1 MGLTNTITVIS
12 DSERLVEQISSKLVL
27 LRDLDKVINCKLT
40 DAMNF
45 LKVTP
50 PNVIILHCDKNN
62 PDAIKLVKEIRGVSI
77 FAQTPILFLDDQCG
91 RETIIDAFDSGVT
104 DIIKCPIY
112 DHELLIRTIWCIQ
125 KEEMTTGNQAREEFM
140 KTLGIIQPD
149 TGVYTQKYCEEFLKA
164 ELNRIKRYKT
174 SACIMLISP
183 DSKYPGYKNPKEFLE
198 VINKSV
204 RANDTVAIKDVDE
217 FYIFLPKT
225 KLNGVYP
232 IFERI
237 NTNLGVDC
245 GANASVIE
253 IKDEDFDTLKDFL
266 AQALKKAKEETNA
279 LIVAS
284 STHSKDPNAGINLA
298 KQQLHEPQSK
308 LPEEKTEQKTVI
320 EANEEKTSKLH
331 KQAYRQKCKVV
342 FEPVFD
348 KYQSYISSK
357 IKDIKIKY
365 RAAVENTSFVMLKN
379 DVRASL
385 SIGYGGLYKV
395 RIDTLISKNNAKVS
409 SNSIVFDFMQL
420 NFQKLSQILEEL
432 YINFKNCLKT
442 SP

>member
-1 MGLTNTITVIS
+1 M
-12 DSERLVEQISSKLVL
+12 
-27 LRDLDKVINCKLT
+27 
-40 DAMNF
+40 
-45 LKVTP
+45 
-50 PNVIILHCDKNN
+50 
-62 PDAIKLVKEIRGVSI
+62 
-77 FAQTPILFLDDQCG
+77 
-91 RETIIDAFDSGVT
+91 
-104 DIIKCPIY
+104 
-112 DHELLIRTIWCIQ
+112 
-125 KEEMTTGNQAREEFM
+125 
-140 KTLGIIQPD
+140 
-149 TGVYTQKYCEEFLKA
+149 
-164 ELNRIKRYKT
+164 
-174 SACIMLISP
+174 
-183 DSKYPGYKNPKEFLE
+183 
-198 VINKSV
+198 
-204 RANDTVAIKDVDE
+204 
-217 FYIFLPKT
+217 
-225 KLNGVYP
+225 
-232 IFERI
+232 
-237 NTNLGVDC
+237 
-245 GANASVIE
+245 
-253 IKDEDFDTLKDFL
+253 

-365 RAAVENTSFVMLKN
+365 IAAVENTSFVMLKN

>member
-27 LRDLDKVINCKLT
+27 LRDLDKITNCKIQN
-40 DAMNF
+40 AINF
-45 LKVTP
+45 LTNAL
-50 PNVIILHCDKNN
+50 PNVIMLHCDKNN
-62 PDAIKLVKEIRGVSI
+62 PDTIKLIKEIRKLRI
-77 FAQTPILFLDDQCG
+77 FSQTPILFMDDQCS
-91 RETIIDAFDSGVT
+91 RETIIDAFDSGIT

-112 DHELLIRTIWCIQ
+112 DYELLIRTIWCIQ
-125 KEEMTTGNQAREEFM
+125 KEEISTRDQINQEFM
-140 KTLGIIQPD
+140 KSLGIVQPD
-149 TGVYTQKYCEEFLKA
+149 TGVYTQKYCEEFLKV
-164 ELNRIKRYKT
+164 ELNRIKNYKAN
-174 SACIMLISP
+174 ACLMLITP

-204 RANDTVAIKDVDE
+204 RVNDTVAIKDVDE

-253 IKDEDFDTLKDFL
+253 VRDENFDSLKEFL
-266 AQALKKAKEETNA
+266 SQALKKAKEETNA

-284 STHSKDPNAGINLA
+284 STYQNDPNAGINLT
-298 KQQLHEPQSK
+298 KQQLHEPEKKTVKQ
-308 LPEEKTEQKTVI
+308 KTEQKPSDQAI
-320 EANEEKTSKLH
+320 EEKTSKLH

-357 IKDIKIKY
+357 IKDVKIKY
-365 RAAVENTSFVMLKN
+365 IAAVENTSFVMLKN
-379 DVRASL
+379 NIRASL
-385 SIGYGGLYKV
+385 SIGYGGMYKV
-395 RIDTLISKNNAKVS
+395 RIDTLISKDNTTNS
-409 SNSIVFDFMQL
+409 SNTVVLDFMQL